1 MDKGGGDSH
10 NSFDGDYNTTV
21 IADTDKLAL
30 HPLEKPPGDTH
41 TGTFAD
47 VQLRRFEIKQG
58 FIIIRRDS
66 HEITHLGIRND
77 DGTMIFTIHNVTDRK
92 RGAPAL
98 FDGIDTTTRGTDK
111 NQIMNCGNKLTNPT
125 LVFNGIFVVHGDE
138 ILDPL
143 RIEVLLQSQF
153 TPVSDTQGIP
163 VQSGRRIG

>member
-10 NSFDGDYNTTV
+10 NPFDGDYDTTV

-41 TGTFAD
+41 TGTLAD

-125 LVFNGIFVVHGDE
+125 LVFIWYIRSAWG
-138 ILDPL
+138 
-143 RIEVLLQSQF
+143 
-153 TPVSDTQGIP
+153 
-163 VQSGRRIG
+163 